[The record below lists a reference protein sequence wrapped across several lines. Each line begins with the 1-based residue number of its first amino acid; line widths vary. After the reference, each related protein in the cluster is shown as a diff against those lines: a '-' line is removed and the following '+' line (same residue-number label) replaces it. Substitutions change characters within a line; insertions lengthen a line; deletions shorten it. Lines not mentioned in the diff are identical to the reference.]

1 MADKE
6 IFEMHALV
14 QFCTQV
20 WLSSFS
26 NTQQRKQEFLKVISD
41 QYPSGEYENW
51 PECKRLDPHIDK
63 ILKEKPNS
71 SEDVLRWARL
81 LTNAGWYR
89 WMKGMYEEAGEMNR
103 RALEIRERVLGREHP
118 DTLTSV
124 HILALVLQDQGKH
137 EEAEQMNRRTLD
149 AKEKVLGRIDGEIKA
164 ETRRE
169 VHTWLLGRHSANE
182 LYDDSIQKRLD
193 GTCDWILDQP
203 AFLHWLSPDF
213 PAGTAKLLWIY
224 GPAGFGKTI
233 LCARVVEHLS
243 STLATPVAH
252 FFFSPDFESR
262 GDPFAAIRS
271 WISQV
276 MSRDQGAFDLVR
288 GRWEAQQEQVATR
301 ADVVK
306 LFREL
311 VRAVPGCTLVL
322 DGLDECTSMSEN
334 RMVAGSESVERCL
347 KTVKQ
352 AVADTTTR
360 VMLVSR
366 DEPDIRHALM
376 DNTGEEFAEYK
387 ISPED
392 VRADTA
398 SYSRSIVDRKL
409 YNKNK
414 AIKVDISRRMA
425 DRCEGQFLWLK
436 MQEDCLSRGKNQKQ
450 LEAAID
456 ETPTGLE
463 PVLIDDDCDDLPI
476 DELPDAIDEDYID
489 SEIMDLCGS
498 LLEVRST
505 PSEPSAG
512 LRTVH
517 LTHFS
522 VKQYLLCNIPAQGK
536 RLLANESLRASN
548 EAIESTVLAKLCL
561 RYINFPRVW
570 HGTLQEQ
577 MGPLEKSFRDYAA
590 GLWYRHANL
599 GVSNDADVIR
609 LTNVL
614 FDRTNANWDSWR
626 QWFDSNDEE
635 LKEAEP
641 VNETRPPS
649 PLYYASKLELTGTV
663 IYLIQERKYDADEKS
678 SSGRTALGASCANG
692 SVTIVKILLDAEAN
706 VTVANK
712 GGVTSLIAASLN
724 GHVEVVKLL
733 LEKGADVEVAN
744 NNGRTPL
751 NAASHSGHVGVVKLL
766 LEKGADVTVAN
777 NNGWTPLNSASDTGH
792 VEVVKLLLLLL
803 LLLLFN
809 AGGNRNSQP
818 PEGHRACGRLSSYT
832 SYQYIHGKRPSGGLV
847 RQ

>member
-1 MADKE
+1 MEPVGLAVG
-6 IFEMHALV
+6 IAGLAGLF
-14 QFCTQV
+14 
-20 WLSSFS
+20 SSC
-26 NTQQRKQEFLKVISD
+26 L
-41 QYPSGEYENW
+41 
-51 PECKRLDPHIDK
+51 
-63 ILKEKPNS
+63 
-71 SEDVLRWARL
+71 
-81 LTNAGWYR
+81 
-89 WMKGMYEEAGEMNR
+89 EA
-103 RALEIRERVLGREHP
+103 V
-118 DTLTSV
+118 
-124 HILALVLQDQGKH
+124 
-137 EEAEQMNRRTLD
+137 
-149 AKEKVLGRIDGEIKA
+149 EKVQSYRSFGADSQVLDTQFKA
-164 ETRRE
+164 EKLRFE
-169 VHTWLLGRHSANE
+169 QWGWH
-182 LYDDSIQKRLD
+182 
-193 GTCDWILDQP
+193 P

-213 PAGTAKLLWIY
+213 PAGTAKLLWIN

-243 STLATPVAH
+243 STLETPVAH
-252 FFFSPDFESR
+252 FFFSSDFESR

-288 GRWEAQQEQVATR
+288 GRWEAQQEQIATR

-347 KTVKQ
+347 ETVKQ

-409 YNKNK
+409 YNKNEAVK
-414 AIKVDISRRMA
+414 GDISRRMA

-463 PVLIDDDCDDLPI
+463 RVYDRNWEKIAGHRERKRAVSLLRWAAFALRPLTICEITEAVLIDDDCDDLPI

-570 HGTLQEQ
+570 HGTLQEK
-577 MGPLEKSFRDYAA
+577 MDPLEKSFRDYAA
-590 GLWYRHANL
+590 GSRMSCLIAPTPT
-599 GVSNDADVIR
+599 GIR
-609 LTNVL
+609 
-614 FDRTNANWDSWR
+614 
-626 QWFDSNDEE
+626 
-635 LKEAEP
+635 
-641 VNETRPPS
+641 
-649 PLYYASKLELTGTV
+649 G
-663 IYLIQERKYDADEKS
+663 
-678 SSGRTALGASCANG
+678 GNG
-692 SVTIVKILLDAEAN
+692 STRMMKN
-706 VTVANK
+706 
-712 GGVTSLIAASLN
+712 
-724 GHVEVVKLL
+724 
-733 LEKGADVEVAN
+733 
-744 NNGRTPL
+744 
-751 NAASHSGHVGVVKLL
+751 
-766 LEKGADVTVAN
+766 
-777 NNGWTPLNSASDTGH
+777 
-792 VEVVKLLLLLL
+792 
-803 LLLLFN
+803 
-809 AGGNRNSQP
+809 
-818 PEGHRACGRLSSYT
+818 
-832 SYQYIHGKRPSGGLV
+832 
-847 RQ
+847 